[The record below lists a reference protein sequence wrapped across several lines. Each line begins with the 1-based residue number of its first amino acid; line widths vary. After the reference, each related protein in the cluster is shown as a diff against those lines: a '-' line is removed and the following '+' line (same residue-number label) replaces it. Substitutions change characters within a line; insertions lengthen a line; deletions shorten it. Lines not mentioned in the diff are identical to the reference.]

1 MRFFSLSLILAGLL
15 SATPYK
21 IDTTHSSV
29 GFTATHLLVSKVSG
43 DFSQF
48 KGVADIEKGQ
58 LKALDGEI
66 EIKSIDTKNAK
77 RDKDLLSANFFDAH
91 EYPKGYLKAT
101 KISQKSDGGLQIKA
115 MLKLK
120 DTEKEITLEGKLTG
134 PIKHPKSGADVYGL
148 ELQGVV
154 SRKVFKIGQNTPPK
168 LVGENIQVAIHLELH
183 H

>member
-1 MRFFSLSLILAGLL
+1 MRTLSLSLVLAGLL

-21 IDTTHSSV
+21 VDTAHSSV
-29 GFTATHLLVSKVSG
+29 DFSATHLLVSKVNG

-48 KGVADIEKGQ
+48 KGAADIEKGQ

-66 EIKSIDTKNAK
+66 EIQSINTKNAK

-101 KISQKSDGGLQIKA
+101 KISQKDDGGLQIKA

-120 DTEKEITLEGKLTG
+120 DVEKEIILKGKLTG
-134 PIKHPKSGADVYGL
+134 PVKHPKSGADVYGL

-168 LVGENIQVAIHLELH
+168 LVGENIQVNIHLELH

>member
-1 MRFFSLSLILAGLL
+1 MRFFSFSLILAGLL
-15 SATPYK
+15 SATPYS
-21 IDTTHSSV
+21 IDTAHSSV
-29 GFTATHLLVSKVSG
+29 NFTATHLMVSKVNG

-48 KGVADIEKGQ
+48 KGVVDIEKGQ

-101 KISQKSDGGLQIKA
+101 KISQKGDGGLQVKA

-120 DTEKEITLEGKLTG
+120 DTEKEITLNGKLTG
-134 PIKHPKSGADVYGL
+134 PIKHPMSGAEVYGL
-148 ELQGVV
+148 ELHGQV
-154 SRKVFKIGQNTPPK
+154 SRKAFKIGQSFPAK
-168 LVGENIQVAIHLELH
+168 IVGEDIQIAIHLELH